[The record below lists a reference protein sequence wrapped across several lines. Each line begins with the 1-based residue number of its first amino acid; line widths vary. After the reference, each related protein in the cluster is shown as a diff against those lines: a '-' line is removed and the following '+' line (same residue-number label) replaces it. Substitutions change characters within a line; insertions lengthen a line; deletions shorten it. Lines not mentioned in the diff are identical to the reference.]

1 HRFYYCK
8 HCGGLKSESTYL
20 SGAWASGK
28 SPLEFF
34 KGTQVGGGKG
44 ASGKGSGVEGGSNT
58 TASAPFS
65 KLSVEEYLQMAVLC
79 EKAGDLHGARGFR
92 TAAQALQAPEQH
104 QVPLQ
109 SKLNRAHQQARA
121 VEKKLNSAV
130 DRFEQL
136 EQQLAAHKS
145 HVLQLR
151 ADLEAAK
158 AEHSGLV
165 RQLHNQLP
173 DGQSQSAVAP
183 GNKLSLED
191 LLDEQ
196 RFSAAFDLDVGDCF
210 KIVGDEES
218 LSPDELQQ
226 LSARVDLFK
235 TGIADMAKNL
245 FAEAKAKVDELKAEH
260 KQFAARMAAKKR
272 RTGGYF
278 DGYYTDCIG
287 SDGGVV
293 FPIKAECDGEG

>member
-1 HRFYYCK
+1 
-8 HCGGLKSESTYL
+8 
-20 SGAWASGK
+20 
-28 SPLEFF
+28 
-34 KGTQVGGGKG
+34 VGGGKG
-44 ASGKGSGVEGGSNT
+44 ASGKGSGVEGGWNT
-58 TASAPFS
+58 TASAPSS
-65 KLSVEEYLQMAVLC
+65 KLSVEEYLQMAALC
-79 EKAGDLHGARGFR
+79 EKAGDFHGAR
-92 TAAQALQAPEQH
+92 APQAPEQH
-104 QVPLQ
+104 QVPLW
-109 SKLNRAHQQARA
+109 SKLYRAHQEARA
-121 VEKKLNSAV
+121 VEKKLSSAA

-136 EQQLAAHKS
+136 EQQLAAQKS

-151 ADLEAAK
+151 ADLEAAE

-191 LLDEQ
+191 LLGEQ
-196 RFSAAFDLDVGDCF
+196 RFSAAFDLGVGACL
-210 KIVGDEES
+210 KIFEGEES

-226 LSARVDLFK
+226 LSARVGLFK

-245 FAEAKAKVDELKAEH
+245 FAEGNAEVDELKAEH
-260 KQFAARMAAKKR
+260 KQLAARMAVKR
-272 RTGGYF
+272 RRTGEQGQGGYF

-293 FPIKAECDGEG
+293 YPIKAECVGEG

>member
-1 HRFYYCK
+1 M
-8 HCGGLKSESTYL
+8 E
-20 SGAWASGK
+20 
-28 SPLEFF
+28 
-34 KGTQVGGGKG
+34 VGGGKG

-58 TASAPFS
+58 TASAPSS
-65 KLSVEEYLQMAVLC
+65 KLSVEEHLQMAALC
-79 EKAGDLHGARGFR
+79 EKAGDLHGARGYR

-109 SKLNRAHQQARA
+109 SQLNRAHQQARA

-136 EQQLAAHKS
+136 EQQQLAAQKS
-145 HVLQLR
+145 HVLQFR
-151 ADLEAAK
+151 ADLEAAE

-165 RQLHNQLP
+165 RQLHNQLQ

-191 LLDEQ
+191 LLGEQ
-196 RFSAAFDLDVGDCF
+196 RFSAAFDLGVGDCF
-210 KIVGDEES
+210 KIVEDEES

-260 KQFAARMAAKKR
+260 KQLAARMAAKKR
-272 RTGGYF
+272 LTGGYF

-293 FPIKAECDGEG
+293 YPIKAECDGEG